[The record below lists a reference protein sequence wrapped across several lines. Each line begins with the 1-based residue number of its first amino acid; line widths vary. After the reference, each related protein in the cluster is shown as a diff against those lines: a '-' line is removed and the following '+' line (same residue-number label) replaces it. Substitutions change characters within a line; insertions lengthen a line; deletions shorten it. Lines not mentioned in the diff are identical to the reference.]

1 MNNIKNF
8 IKLDYISIKPY
19 LTIKNLIIL
28 LFIVGIMSVSMQQI
42 FIVFSASVLM
52 GIIYVSYTFATAE
65 INEMDPLYL
74 TLPNSKKDIVLG
86 RYTFVFIVMLFT
98 ILASLILALMFSYII
113 GLSFVIKDLLL
124 VVFVNIYMFL
134 MITSFQIPIY
144 FRNGYSKSKAIA
156 LAPIYLLSFIII
168 ILKKILDLLKIDVN
182 KILLFVINNQFITIT
197 TSILLLIFIMFMSI
211 NLSIKFYE
219 KREF

>member
-1 MNNIKNF
+1 
-8 IKLDYISIKPY
+8 
-19 LTIKNLIIL
+19 
-28 LFIVGIMSVSMQQI
+28 
-42 FIVFSASVLM
+42 
-52 GIIYVSYTFATAE
+52 
-65 INEMDPLYL
+65 
-74 TLPNSKKDIVLG
+74 
-86 RYTFVFIVMLFT
+86 
-98 ILASLILALMFSYII
+98 MFSYII
-113 GLSFVIKDLLL
+113 GLSFVIELLL
-124 VVFVNIYMFL
+124 VVFINIICFDDY
-134 MITSFQIPIY
+134 SFQIPIY